1 MEPAGPSA
9 RQEPGLRVLPHT
21 GPLDWDTIY
30 RRNIVSIYRLLYSK
44 VGNRA
49 DAEDLTSQV
58 FLSALPHIRPAS
70 SPGEAHAYLVATA
83 RTVLADHWRRRLGVK
98 VTVIDDNVTAAAPSP
113 ETDEAAVDPLPGIQR
128 LLDLLPPNYRR
139 ILTLRFLEML
149 SVRSAAAA
157 MGVSIANARVL
168 QHRALRRAA
177 ELGKE
182 MTL

>member
-1 MEPAGPSA
+1 
-9 RQEPGLRVLPHT
+9 VLPAT

-70 SPGEAHAYLVATA
+70 APGEAHAYLVATT
-83 RTVLADHWRRRLGVK
+83 RTVLADHWRRRLGIQ
-98 VTVIDDNVTAAAPSP
+98 VTVIDDNVTASAPPDDSENAA
-113 ETDEAAVDPLPGIQR
+113 DRLPGIQR
-128 LLDLLPPNYRR
+128 LLDMLPPNYRR
-139 ILTLRFLEML
+139 ILTLRFLEL
-149 SVRSAAAA
+149 HSVRSAAAA
-157 MGVSIANARVL
+157 MGVSVANARVL

-182 MTL
+182 MEL